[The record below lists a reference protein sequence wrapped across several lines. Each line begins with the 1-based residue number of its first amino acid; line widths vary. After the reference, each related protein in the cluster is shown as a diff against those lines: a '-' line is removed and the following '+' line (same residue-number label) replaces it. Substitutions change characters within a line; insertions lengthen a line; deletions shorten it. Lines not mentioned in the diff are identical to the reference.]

1 MVYVVAC
8 FHQWALSIICN
19 WIGHWR
25 DIRLRPFSVFW
36 HRHMWMIARDEL
48 QRVEPI
54 KGMLCIPR
62 PTFVLKDT
70 FIQSL
75 KFLHLDGFV
84 DGRYVDAVRWTLGDN
99 QRSSSK
105 LVVCRAIF
113 WRFKQGTESPTKVSQ
128 GRQSDCHAISL
139 SKERDRS
146 RADAATTERISW
158 LFHALAPC
166 GVPFDCLR
174 LALWQNWVEK
184 NVLPQVSLLHSLS
197 VLPVRVNDYGRAE
210 NMLWQFDTICMF
222 VNELGSAKLYIRSQK
237 TITMMLPKRWR
248 TELWKM

>member
-1 MVYVVAC
+1 MGSWMVDTLTLSAERLETTNVRVVS
-8 FHQWALSIICN
+8 WL
-19 WIGHWR
+19 
-25 DIRLRPFSVFW
+25 
-36 HRHMWMIARDEL
+36 
-48 QRVEPI
+48 
-54 KGMLCIPR
+54 
-62 PTFVLKDT
+62 
-70 FIQSL
+70 
-75 KFLHLDGFV
+75 
-84 DGRYVDAVRWTLGDN
+84 YAVRSFDASN
-99 QRSSSK
+99 
-105 LVVCRAIF
+105 RAPNHRPK
-113 WRFKQGTESPTKVSQ
+113 W

-158 LFHALAPC
+158 LFRALAPC

>member
-1 MVYVVAC
+1 MSSLASISGLCRGFGLDTGVTKGSALFTC
-8 FHQWALSIICN
+8 FDICTCGWSHGMNCSVLSPSTECYA
-19 WIGHWR
+19 
-25 DIRLRPFSVFW
+25 F
-36 HRHMWMIARDEL
+36 
-48 QRVEPI
+48 
-54 KGMLCIPR
+54 PR

-139 SKERDRS
+139 SKNATIRGPTLRPRS
-146 RADAATTERISW
+146 GSPD
-158 LFHALAPC
+158 FFVPFAPC
-166 GVPFDCLR
+166 GVPFDRTIRVARGFAFAFAFGFACPSQTLR
-174 LALWQNWVEK
+174 
-184 NVLPQVSLLHSLS
+184 SC
-197 VLPVRVNDYGRAE
+197 R
-210 NMLWQFDTICMF
+210 
-222 VNELGSAKLYIRSQK
+222 
-237 TITMMLPKRWR
+237 
-248 TELWKM
+248 